1 MQAILAGLNEQQKEA
16 VCVVDRPVLVL
27 AGAGSGKTRVL
38 TRRLAYLID
47 VCGVHPGAIV
57 AMTFTNKAAGEMNG
71 RVENLLNR
79 TTRGMWLGTFHSL
92 CARILRRESGA
103 AGLDSNF
110 SIYDSDDQVAL
121 LRQVIRDQE
130 ISERQF
136 PPRQV
141 RARISSEKSR
151 MVDPVAFAQRVG
163 TYYEQ
168 QVARIYRQYQSALQQ
183 NNAVDFDDLLMLTV
197 QVFRDDAS
205 ILERYQTRFEHCLID
220 EYQDTNRP
228 QYLFARYLAGKH
240 SRIFVVGDDDQ
251 SIYAWRG
258 ADLGNILNF
267 ERDFPNAHV
276 IRLEQNYRS
285 SQVILDAGNAVIR
298 NNLGRKGKE
307 LWTDRDR
314 GERIQ
319 LSRFADERDE
329 AQRIARQLKRLR
341 SKYTYGQ
348 IALLYR
354 TNAQSRALEDG
365 LRYQAIPYVI
375 VGGVRFYERRE
386 VKDVLAYL
394 RLIVNPSDSISLYRV
409 VNTPR
414 RGIGQT
420 SLGKLEAFAAG
431 EGITPYDALSRVV
444 DVHGL
449 TTRARAAMGRF
460 HGMIE
465 GFRRGLEDEPAHLL
479 ADRVV
484 QETGYLQ
491 TLDDLTPAENLSR
504 SENVQELL
512 VAIEDFVH
520 RSDTSSMAAF
530 LREVAL
536 VTDVDQWHEETDA
549 ATLMTLHS
557 AKGLEFPVVFIT
569 GLEEGLFPILRE
581 YDDPQAEEAA
591 VEEERRLFYVGVTR
605 AQDLLV
611 LTHAAQRRR
620 YGGATVSSESRFL
633 REIPGDLIVRGKAIQ
648 ADAPQSPQTETPA
661 VHQRAQ
667 IDSPSD
673 PDPFPMKMGTA
684 ILHPTWGRGRIV
696 DRTGSGPDTKLTV
709 RFQSGSIKKVVVR
722 FADLRPG

>member
-1 MQAILAGLNEQQKEA
+1 MQPILEGLNEQQKEA

-38 TRRLAYLID
+38 TRRIAYLID

-79 TTRGMWLGTFHSL
+79 TTRGLWLGTFHSL
-92 CARILRRESGA
+92 CARILRREPGA

-110 SIYDSDDQVAL
+110 SIYDSDDQLAL
-121 LRQVIRDQE
+121 MRKVIRDQE

-151 MVDPVAFAQRVG
+151 MVDPVAFAQRAG
-163 TYYEQ
+163 TFYEQ

-197 QVFRDDAS
+197 QVFREDAT
-205 ILERYQTRFEHCLID
+205 ILERYQNRFAHCLID

-228 QYLFARYLAGKH
+228 QYLFARSLAGKH
-240 SRIFVVGDDDQ
+240 GRIFVVGDDDQ
-251 SIYAWRG
+251 SIYGWRG

-285 SQVILDAGNAVIR
+285 SQVILGAGNAVIR

-307 LWTDRDR
+307 LWTNRDR

-319 LSRFADERDE
+319 LTRCADEVDE
-329 AQRIARQLKRLR
+329 AKWIARKLKLLR
-341 SKYTYGQ
+341 GMYTYGQ

-375 VGGVRFYERRE
+375 VGGVRFYERME

-394 RLIVNPSDSISLYRV
+394 RLIVNPSDSISLYRI

-420 SLGKLEAFAAG
+420 SLAKLEAFAAG
-431 EGITPYDALSRVV
+431 EDITPFDAMSHAI
-444 DVHGL
+444 DIDGL
-449 TTRARAAMGRF
+449 TARARAAMGRF
-460 HGMIE
+460 HGMLE
-465 GFRRGLEDEPAHLL
+465 GFRSRLEDEPAHLL
-479 ADRVV
+479 ADRII
-484 QETGYLQ
+484 QETEYLQ
-491 TLDDLTPAENLSR
+491 TLEELTPAETISR

-512 VAIEDFVH
+512 VAIEDFVR
-520 RSDTSSMAAF
+520 RSDTPSLAAF

-536 VTDVDQWHEETDA
+536 VTDVDQWREETEA

-581 YDDPQAEEAA
+581 HDDPLAEEAA

-605 AQDLLV
+605 AQDRLL
-611 LTHAAQRRR
+611 LTHATQRRR
-620 YGGATVSSESRFL
+620 YGGASANSESRFL
-633 REIPGDLIVRGKAIQ
+633 REIPGDLIVRGHDFQEEISLPDRMKTSTG
-648 ADAPQSPQTETPA
+648 D
-661 VHQRAQ
+661 
-667 IDSPSD
+667 
-673 PDPFPMKMGTA
+673 DPFPMETGTS

-696 DRTGSGPDTKLTV
+696 DRSGSGPDTKLTV
-709 RFQSGSIKKVVVR
+709 RFQNGSTKKVVVR
-722 FADLRPG
+722 FADLRPR